1 MVPRFGLQPD
11 TTETFDCNL
20 VRHLP
25 YWKYCKSIFSKIWT
39 CSVYNR
45 ANDELKNSLLGARR
59 LEAYP
64 RSKIDISKR
73 CQNLHCACLIKGMV
87 DKWPKYSGHFL
98 ANSNLADAEA
108 KLPLQAQRHTKKDNN
123 LCVFFFLL
131 KRFWMPVSQH
141 LCMYSRIKG
150 RPFQITFYPVYMNLI
165 GWNLCRPS
173 ES

>member
-1 MVPRFGLQPD
+1 MLPTKLGVSATLFQFWVLYDFNAVLPTVPAKTLDWCENALSSFLFKD
-11 TTETFDCNL
+11 LHIFAVLELVFDIFVWSLHPCNL
-20 VRHLP
+20 PSH
-25 YWKYCKSIFSKIWT
+25 
-39 CSVYNR
+39 
-45 ANDELKNSLLGARR
+45 
-59 LEAYP
+59 
-64 RSKIDISKR
+64 
-73 CQNLHCACLIKGMV
+73 HGMI

-131 KRFWMPVSQH
+131 KKFWMPVSQH

-165 GWNLCRPS
+165 GWNLCCPS